1 MLLWALLLFVL
12 PVSAQNGINSPYSR
26 YGLGILSDQSNG
38 LLKSMG
44 GIGTG
49 FRMRNT
55 INLKNPAS
63 YSSVDTLTFIADL
76 GFSMQNG
83 NYEEDGVR
91 LNARNAQVDY
101 MAMQFRVLPKV
112 GMTVGFMPYANT
124 GYNFSDTRVVR
135 RDEDGEIKSTGIFSG
150 EGGLRQFTGGLGW
163 RPTEWLSVGADM
175 SYLMGDITHKMS
187 SVFSSAD
194 VYSRTKTYQTE
205 MKAFKF
211 DFGAQTKFNLKDNVL
226 VLGATWAPAK
236 DLRAETT
243 VADVHTTGDT
253 VSIEKAFSL
262 PQQMA
267 FGMTYSWD
275 NCMVGADVAYQ
286 TWSTAR
292 FFGESYGADRLQAS
306 LGFRLLPDES
316 SKRIMER
323 TSYQGGVNF
332 SQPYFN
338 VGDRKGPLEMGVSA
352 GFSMPITTTYNSMS
366 YIHVTGQFVRI
377 QPQEKGM
384 VCENYFRL
392 SIGVTFMERWFMKWM
407 VE

>member
-1 MLLWALLLFVL
+1 MLLLAAFLSVM
-12 PVSAQNGINSPYSR
+12 PSAAQNGMNSPYSR
-26 YGLGILSDQSNG
+26 YGLGVLSDQSNG

-49 FRMRNT
+49 FRLRNT

-76 GFSMQNG
+76 GLSLQNG
-83 NYEEDGVR
+83 NYEENDVR
-91 LNARNAQVDY
+91 VNARNAQVDY

-112 GMTVGFMPYANT
+112 GMTVGFMPYSKT
-124 GYNFSDTRVVR
+124 GYNFSGTRVVR
-135 RDEDGEIKSTGIFSG
+135 RDEDGEIQSTGIFNG
-150 EGGLRQFTGGLGW
+150 EGALRQFTGGLGW
-163 RPTEWLSVGADM
+163 RPAEWLSVGANM
-175 SYLMGDITHKMS
+175 SYLMGDITHSLS

-211 DFGAQTKFNLKDNVL
+211 DFGAQATLKHNDNVL
-226 VLGATWAPAK
+226 VLGATWSPAK
-236 DLRAETT
+236 DLKAETT

-253 VSIEKAFSL
+253 VSLENAFAL

-267 FGMTYSWD
+267 FGMTYSWK
-275 NCMVGADVAYQ
+275 NCMIGADVSYQ

-306 LGFRLLPDES
+306 VGFRILPDES
-316 SKRIMER
+316 SKRLMER
-323 TSYQGGVNF
+323 TSYQGGLSF

-338 VGDRKGPLEMGVSA
+338 VGDRKGPLEMSVSA

-366 YIHVTGQFVRI
+366 YIHVTGQLARV

-384 VCENYFRL
+384 ICENYIRL